1 MVSMILIGA
10 ALFVAACM
18 AVVALGMLVFGDCC
32 RHSGKNGRQRLKE
45 RKVVTWKH

>member
-18 AVVALGMLVFGDCC
+18 AVVALGMLVFVVAVDIA
-32 RHSGKNGRQRLKE
+32 E
-45 RKVVTWKH
+45 RMEDKG